1 MRSNVRDSRQAEIL
15 EAAFAQISNSG
26 VDSMTM
32 SRLAQLTGLSRPA
45 IYQYF
50 SSREHVLAELL
61 INDLADLVNEIDF
74 HISATTDPIEQIRV
88 WISQSL
94 SHLISG
100 NHSII
105 REISEVSLPAD
116 LRGLVRALHGQFML
130 GLMSPVREL
139 GIESV
144 ESACHF
150 VYSAVQSATKRIEAG
165 SNFSAEIDLV
175 RSFVIPGLLGMKKSQ
190 PGN

>member
-1 MRSNVRDSRQAEIL
+1 MRSNIRDSRQAEIL
-15 EAAFAQISNSG
+15 DAAFAQISSYG
-26 VDSMTM
+26 VDSLTM

-50 SSREHVLAELL
+50 SSREHILAELL
-61 INDLADLVNEIDF
+61 INDLADLVNEIDS
-74 HISATTDPIEQIRV
+74 HISAATEPIEQIRV
-88 WISQSL
+88 WINYSL
-94 SHLISG
+94 SHLVSG
-100 NHSII
+100 DHSII

-130 GLMSPVREL
+130 GLMSPVRSL

-150 VYSAVQSATKRIEAG
+150 VYSAVQSAAKRIESG
-165 SNFSAEIDLV
+165 SNFAAEV
-175 RSFVIPGLLGMKKSQ
+175 NAVQSFVFPGLLGMKKSQ
-190 PGN
+190 PGK

>member
-1 MRSNVRDSRQAEIL
+1 MRSNIRDNRQAEIL
-15 EAAFAQISNSG
+15 DAAFAQISNYG
-26 VDSMTM
+26 VDSLTM

-50 SSREHVLAELL
+50 SSREHILAELL
-61 INDLADLVNEIDF
+61 INDLADLVNEIDS
-74 HISATTDPIEQIRV
+74 HISAATEPIEQIRV
-88 WISQSL
+88 WINYSL
-94 SHLISG
+94 LHLVSG
-100 NHSII
+100 DHSII

-130 GLMSPVREL
+130 GLMSPVREF

-150 VYSAVQSATKRIEAG
+150 VYSAVQSAAKRIESG
-165 SNFSAEIDLV
+165 SNFAAEV
-175 RSFVIPGLLGMKKSQ
+175 HAVQSFVFPGLLGMKKGQ
-190 PGN
+190 PGK

>member
-1 MRSNVRDSRQAEIL
+1 MRSNIRDNRQAEIL
-15 EAAFAQISNSG
+15 DAAFAQISNYG
-26 VDSMTM
+26 VDSLTM
-32 SRLAQLTGLSRPA
+32 SGLAQLTGLSRPA

-50 SSREHVLAELL
+50 SSREHILAELL
-61 INDLADLVNEIDF
+61 INDLADLVNEIDS
-74 HISATTDPIEQIRV
+74 HISAATQPIEQIRV
-88 WISQSL
+88 WINYSL
-94 SHLISG
+94 SHLVSG
-100 NHSII
+100 DHSII

-130 GLMSPVREL
+130 GLMSPVRSL

-150 VYSAVQSATKRIEAG
+150 VYSAVQSAAKRIESG
-165 SNFSAEIDLV
+165 SNFTVEVNAV
-175 RSFVIPGLLGMKKSQ
+175 QSFVFPGLLGMKKSQ

>member
-1 MRSNVRDSRQAEIL
+1 MRSNTRDSRQAEIL
-15 EAAFAQISNSG
+15 DAALAQIKENG
-26 VDSMTM
+26 VESLTM
-32 SRLAQLTGLSRPA
+32 SRLGQLTGMSRPA

-50 SSREHVLAELL
+50 ASREHVLAELL
-61 INDLADLVNEIDF
+61 INDLADLVNEIDSQV
-74 HISATTDPIEQIRV
+74 SASTDAIEQIQV
-88 WISQSL
+88 WISYSL
-94 SHLISG
+94 SHLVSG
-100 NHSII
+100 EHSII

-139 GIESV
+139 GIASV

-165 SNFSAEIDLV
+165 SNFEAEV
-175 RSFVIPGLLGMKKSQ
+175 YSVQSFVIPGLLGMKKSQ

>member
-1 MRSNVRDSRQAEIL
+1 MRSNIRDNRQAEIL
-15 EAAFAQISNSG
+15 DAAFAQISNYG
-26 VDSMTM
+26 VDSLTM

-50 SSREHVLAELL
+50 SSREHILAELL
-61 INDLADLVNEIDF
+61 INDLADLVNEIDS
-74 HISATTDPIEQIRV
+74 HISAATEPIEQIRV
-88 WISQSL
+88 WINYSL
-94 SHLISG
+94 LHLVSG
-100 NHSII
+100 DHSII

-150 VYSAVQSATKRIEAG
+150 VYSAVQSAAKRIESG
-165 SNFSAEIDLV
+165 SNFTVEVNAV
-175 RSFVIPGLLGMKKSQ
+175 QSFVFPGLLGMKKSQ

>member
-1 MRSNVRDSRQAEIL
+1 MRSNTRDSRQAEIL
-15 EAAFAQISNSG
+15 DAALAQIKENG
-26 VDSMTM
+26 VESLTM
-32 SRLAQLTGLSRPA
+32 SRLGQLTGMSRPA

-50 SSREHVLAELL
+50 ASREHVLAELL
-61 INDLADLVNEIDF
+61 INDLADLVNEIDSQV
-74 HISATTDPIEQIRV
+74 SASTDAIEQIQV
-88 WISQSL
+88 WISSSL
-94 SHLISG
+94 SHLVSG
-100 NHSII
+100 EHSII

-139 GIESV
+139 GIESI
-144 ESACHF
+144 ESACNF

-165 SNFSAEIDLV
+165 SNFEAEV
-175 RSFVIPGLLGMKKSQ
+175 YSVQSFVVPGLLGMKKSQ

>member
-1 MRSNVRDSRQAEIL
+1 MRSNTRDSRQAEIL
-15 EAAFAQISNSG
+15 DAALAQIKENG
-26 VDSMTM
+26 VESLTM
-32 SRLAQLTGLSRPA
+32 SRLGQLTGMSRPA

-50 SSREHVLAELL
+50 ASREHVLAELL
-61 INDLADLVNEIDF
+61 INDLADLVNEIDSQV
-74 HISATTDPIEQIRV
+74 SASTDAIEQIQV
-88 WISQSL
+88 WISSSL
-94 SHLISG
+94 SHLVSG
-100 NHSII
+100 EHSII

-144 ESACHF
+144 ESACNF

-165 SNFSAEIDLV
+165 SNFEAEV
-175 RSFVIPGLLGMKKSQ
+175 YSVQSFVVPGLLGMKKSQ

>member
-1 MRSNVRDSRQAEIL
+1 MRSNTRDSRQAEIL
-15 EAAFAQISNSG
+15 DAALAQIKENG
-26 VDSMTM
+26 VESLTM
-32 SRLAQLTGLSRPA
+32 SRLGQLTGMSRPA

-50 SSREHVLAELL
+50 ASREHVLAELL
-61 INDLADLVNEIDF
+61 INDLADLVNEIDSQV
-74 HISATTDPIEQIRV
+74 SASTDAIEQIQV
-88 WISQSL
+88 WISYSL
-94 SHLISG
+94 SHLVSG
-100 NHSII
+100 EQSII

-139 GIESV
+139 GIASV

-165 SNFSAEIDLV
+165 SNFEAEV
-175 RSFVIPGLLGMKKSQ
+175 YSVQSFVIPGLLGMKKSQ